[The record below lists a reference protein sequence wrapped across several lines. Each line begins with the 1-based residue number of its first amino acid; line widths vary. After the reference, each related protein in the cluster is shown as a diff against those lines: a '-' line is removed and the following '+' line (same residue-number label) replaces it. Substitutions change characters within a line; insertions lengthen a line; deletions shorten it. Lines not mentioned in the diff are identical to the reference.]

1 MKTSIDDL
9 VREAVKRSTRAGGT
23 YTLLGARELIDAFLN
38 VVAEEAFAGKFVPVP
53 GFGTFSKR
61 PRRARTIAH
70 PQTKQRIEIG
80 PTWALGFSA
89 AKNRKGK

>member
-1 MKTSIDDL
+1 MKTAIDDL
-9 VREAVKRSTRAGGT
+9 VREAVKRSARKGGN
-23 YTLLGARELIDAFLN
+23 YTLFGARELIDAFLD
-38 VVAEEAFAGKFVPVP
+38 VVAEEAQAGKFVGLP

-70 PQTKQRIEIG
+70 PQTKEKIQIG
-80 PTWALGFSA
+80 PSWCLGFSA